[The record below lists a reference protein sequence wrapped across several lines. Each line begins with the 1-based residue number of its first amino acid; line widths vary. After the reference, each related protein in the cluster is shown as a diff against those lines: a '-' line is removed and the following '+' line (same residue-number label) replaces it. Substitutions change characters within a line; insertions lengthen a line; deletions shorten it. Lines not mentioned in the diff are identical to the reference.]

1 MTHENPIISFAIIP
15 SLHLLKMTQQ
25 STDRACQ
32 CLQLILKIRS
42 STDQKILKRSS
53 TVPLQILKS
62 SSKGPQN
69 ILDILLKFFKR
80 TWKAPPNVLKVPRLT
95 MVLQQHRSW
104 CNTCAGAKPVLV
116 QHRCLCNTSAVKTPV
131 LMQYQCASIT
141 WFKVFLEQCLPSLP
155 FISHL
160 VFYQR

>member
-15 SLHLLKMTQQ
+15 SLDLLKMTQQ

-62 SSKGPQN
+62 SSKGSRYTS
-69 ILDILLKFFKR
+69 K
-80 TWKAPPNVLKVPRLT
+80 
-95 MVLQQHRSW
+95 VLQKNLKSSSKYTESSQI
-104 CNTCAGAKPVLV
+104 NIGAATTPVLV
-116 QHRCLCNTSAVKTPV
+116 QHLCWCKTSAGATSV
-131 LMQYQCASIT
+131 LVQHQC
-141 WFKVFLEQCLPSLP
+141 C
-155 FISHL
+155 
-160 VFYQR
+160 